1 MFVLLSALQV
11 TLIKHGQVMKDIKI
25 QTKLNYWTKY
35 EIFQLDIPET
45 YNDPYNMQNYSL
57 IVNFQATRAVQL
69 VVCAYPTYHEC
80 IEDGYSVSFSNTTGA
95 VQIDGY
101 TNKLGLVSQQIYL
114 MFSLSGR
121 NAAASVTFQAQ
132 SVYILSPQSKTVI
145 VAANQDL
152 YLMAARCD
160 QSSFILLIDSSAA
173 ICSSDNAHATLS
185 TCEHVQ
191 TGKSSY
197 AFNSPNKFTFITV
210 FAASED
216 QILTVQMNIQ
226 TNVLNVN
233 ETNTRKIYLNQNC
246 FIMNQIQFS
255 KLTTFTFTQEVQ
267 NKSHQVVSEFI
278 DSDNVSIEQS
288 SQPIVQL
295 MNFDLSVI
303 TSANVTVPIMPWTND
318 DIPFILVWLV
328 VAKDLTQLRQNEL
341 KQIQSNHVVNNLVAL
356 PGTSNLQN
364 LSYDIAFVG
373 GETDLQFY
381 VTHKYGMQCD
391 SCTTKNGRCQ
401 LIIDNTTQIKVADNF
416 LYYIIY
422 SDFQSSIIYAPLQ
435 VMEPN
440 MVVQDI
446 VQRNNGSRYYRM
458 KTKNIKYEQ
467 LQITSNDSTAF
478 IKVVLSSSIYLPQ
491 ITDNNVNIATGIG
504 AVKLL
509 IPDSIGSDELFFH
522 VQNLAKN
529 NIEVKIEF
537 TQQQINERF
546 NE

>member
-1 MFVLLSALQV
+1 MFVLLTALQL
-11 TLIKHGQVMKDIKI
+11 TAINHGEVMKDIKI
-25 QTKLNYWTKY
+25 QTKLNYWMKY
-35 EIFQLDIPET
+35 EIFQLDVPET
-45 YNDPYNMQNYSL
+45 WNDLYNMQNYSL
-57 IVNFQATRAVQL
+57 IVNFQATRAVQM
-69 VVCAYPTYHEC
+69 VVCAYPTYYEC
-80 IEDGYSVSFSNTTGA
+80 IEDGYSMSFTNTTGT

-114 MFSLSGR
+114 MFSLVGR

-132 SVYILSPQSKTVI
+132 SVYILSPQQKTVI

-160 QSSFILLIDSSAA
+160 QSSFNLLIDTSAV
-173 ICSSDNAHATLS
+173 ICSSSNAHATIS

-191 TGKSSY
+191 TGESSY
-197 AFNSPNKFTFITV
+197 AFNSQNKYTFITV

-226 TNVLNVN
+226 TSVLYVN
-233 ETNTRKIYLNQNC
+233 ETNIRKVYLNQNC
-246 FIMNQIQFS
+246 FIMNQISFS

-267 NKSHQVVSEFI
+267 NASYRQKVISEFI
-278 DSDNVSIEQS
+278 DSDNVSIDKT

-303 TSANVTVPIMPWTND
+303 TSANVTFPIMPWTND
-318 DIPFILVWLV
+318 DVPFILVWFV
-328 VAKDLTQLRQNEL
+328 VAKDLTQLKQNEV
-341 KQIQSNHVVNNLVAL
+341 KQIQSNHVINNLVPL
-356 PGTSNLQN
+356 PGMSNSHN
-364 LSYDIAFVG
+364 LSYDLAFVG

-381 VTHKYGMQCD
+381 VTHKYDIQGD
-391 SCTTKNGRCQ
+391 SCTKKNGRCQ
-401 LIIDNTTQIKVADNF
+401 LIIDNTTQIKGADNF

-422 SDFQSSIIYAPLQ
+422 KDFQSSIIYSPLQ

-440 MVVQDI
+440 TIVQDI

-478 IKVVLSSSIYLPQ
+478 IKVVISSSIYLPQ
-491 ITDNNVNIATGIG
+491 VTDNNVNIATGIG

-509 IPDSIGSDELFFH
+509 IPDSIGRSDELFFH

-529 NIEVKIEF
+529 NIEVNIEF
-537 TQQQINERF
+537 TQQKINE
-546 NE
+546 